1 MLENV
6 SETNLKILFLK
17 TFAHFIIR
25 NIAMKAV
32 SWPDG
37 FMKTLE
43 SRLSQEFSEMWHSLR
58 DAKFKKTCL
67 HAGLLSM
74 TSFLL

>member
-6 SETNLKILFLK
+6 SKINLEILFLK
-17 TFAHFIIR
+17 NFAHFLIR

-32 SWPDG
+32 SWPDD

-43 SRLSQEFSEMWHSLR
+43 SRLSQEFSERWHSYAIPNLR
-58 DAKFKKTCL
+58 KHDYMQAYCP
-67 HAGLLSM
+67 
-74 TSFLL
+74 